1 MRWKWG
7 MLCLVLTGWAQAAE
21 HKSGNFEYSVGPE
34 PGFVIERTVPETW
47 DPAAPGASEQRW
59 RSWLFDKQVDRRT
72 GRAATYMDVVYEPK
86 SPSLVSEAGRFQI
99 DFQPDYQKLTIHR
112 VELRRAGQWLD
123 RLRPER
129 ISLAR
134 RETAFEQD
142 IADGAVTALIVLD
155 DVRADDV
162 VRISYSVVGSNPI
175 LAGQF
180 AETAYMGWRNPVLD
194 AYLRVLYDP
203 GTKVKTQREN
213 ADVSVAVRQAG
224 DAVEA
229 SAHAHAAP
237 AIVDEDSY
245 PVWFQPFPVLRVST
259 ERRWADVVDW
269 ALPLYPEVRNLPPD
283 LEAKLADWS
292 KIPERRDRLK
302 AALRSV
308 QDEVRYFGIEVGDSS
323 HKPSLPGDTWK
334 RRYGDCKDKAY
345 LLATLLD
352 RLDVPAAPALVS
364 TQRGRAISDF
374 PPAASVFNHVI
385 VRAELDGKPVWVDP
399 TIPQQGGKPGDYDL
413 SAYGVAL
420 PIAAGVSTLESIA
433 PVRDATAG
441 AGVEEHFEA
450 APDGRNV
457 KLRVETIYQGGSADH
472 ARRTI
477 AAERKSDLSRR
488 YADYYRKR
496 YGELTSLGDPQFT
509 DDRDANTFRIV
520 ETYAIASP
528 YESEGES
535 KKSIETYAEAL
546 QNASALP
553 RSMARSGP
561 LDFSSPGRYYH
572 RIRIDLPESWR
583 APPEHDEVRYGSS
596 AFGFSRA
603 IAIAAGKVELD
614 YDLQVKAPEVMPAD
628 MAAHL
633 EQLRKVRE
641 SLSVRLTL
649 LSAKTTLQPK
659 DREKRLKAL
668 LQGVAEGEAE

>member
-7 MLCLVLTGWAQAAE
+7 MLCLLFMGWAQAVE
-21 HKSGNFEYSVGPE
+21 HKSGNFEYTVGPE
-34 PGFVIERTVPETW
+34 PGFVIKRTVPEKW
-47 DPAAPGASEQRW
+47 DAAASGASEQRW
-59 RSWLFDKQVDRRT
+59 RSWLFDKQVDRRAD
-72 GRAATYMDVVYEPK
+72 RAVTYMDVAYEPK
-86 SPSLVSEAGRFQI
+86 SPSLIGEAGRFQI

-112 VELRRAGQWLD
+112 VELRRDGQWLD

-134 RETAFEQD
+134 RESGFEQD

-155 DVRADDV
+155 DVRTDDV
-162 VRISYSVVGSNPI
+162 VRISYSVAGSNPI

-194 AYLRVLYDP
+194 TYLRVLYDP
-203 GTKVKTQREN
+203 GTKVSTQREN
-213 ADVSVAVRQAG
+213 AAPAAAIRRAQ

-229 SAHAHAAP
+229 SAHAHGSP
-237 AIVDEDSY
+237 AIVDEDNY
-245 PVWFQPFPVLRVST
+245 PVWFQPFPVLRVSA

-283 LEAKLADWS
+283 LEAKLAEWA
-292 KIPERRDRLK
+292 KLPEPRDRLK

-323 HKPSLPGDTWK
+323 HKPSPPGDTWK

-345 LLATLLD
+345 LLATLLR
-352 RLDVPAAPALVS
+352 RLGVRAAPALVS
-364 TQRGRAISDF
+364 TQRGRAIGEF

-413 SAYGVAL
+413 SPYGMAL
-420 PIAAGVSTLESIA
+420 PIMAGVSGLEQIA
-433 PVRDATAG
+433 PARAAATG

-457 KLRVETIYQGGSADH
+457 KLRVETVYQGGSADH

-477 AAERKSDLSRR
+477 AAERKADLSRR

-496 YGELTSLGDPQFT
+496 YGELTSLGDPQFI
-509 DDRDANTFRIV
+509 DDRDANTVRIV
-520 ETYAIASP
+520 ESYAIASP

-535 KKSIETYAEAL
+535 RKSIEIYAEAL

-553 RSMARSGP
+553 PSMARTGP
-561 LDFSSPGRYYH
+561 LDFALPGRYYH

-583 APPEHDEVRYGSS
+583 APPERDEVRYGSS
-596 AFGFSRA
+596 AFGFSRD
-603 IAIAAGKVELD
+603 IAIDAGKLELD

-628 MAAHL
+628 VAAHL
-633 EQLRKVRE
+633 EQLRKVRD

-649 LSAKTTLQPK
+649 QSAKTTLQPK
-659 DREKRLKAL
+659 EREKRLKAL
-668 LQGVAEGEAE
+668 LQGVAGGEAK